1 MLRHIGI
8 QKGLL
13 EGRMEVQRTV
23 ARNLIAQTDI
33 GDAMIAE
40 ISGLSVE
47 EVIKL
52 RASSNH

>member
-23 ARNLIAQTDI
+23 ARNLIAQTDM